1 MVRKVLKEYLDR
13 NVVYLRDYLMQ
24 SDESKKINLAHEYP
38 YFFQDFLDEEQY
50 DFEHPQ
56 EEFPSDYEDEPTELR
71 NKFEDDWELVN
82 WLYLND
88 RTTFDAFSDYLFKK
102 ISSHEIGIPD
112 SEFPAWTYFDSN
124 PKMVKNQWLIHFT
137 DDANGIRRDG
147 FKYGVDD
154 MTKLGLTTSI
164 GEFQKKFG
172 GYNFAYLLKD
182 FEKYAY
188 KGYGKYKYGSEV
200 VVFQA
205 SGILTW
211 HSGDEEPQVIFYGN
225 TAKNIIP
232 ITSGEDKNWAI
243 RNWKTDRIL
252 FESDELES
260 VVQWLVKNFAQ
271 YRTIL

>member
-24 SDESKKINLAHEYP
+24 SDESKKINLAYEYP

-50 DFEHPQ
+50 DFEYPQ
-56 EEFPSDYEDEPTELR
+56 EEVPSNYEDEPTELR
-71 NKFEDDWELVN
+71 NKFDDESELVE

-88 RTTFDAFSDYLFKK
+88 RVTFDAFANYLFKK

-112 SEFPAWTYFDSN
+112 HKLPAWTYFDNTPS
-124 PKMVKNQWLIHFT
+124 MVKNQWLISFT
-137 DDANGIRRDG
+137 DDANGIRREG

-154 MTKLGLTTSI
+154 MTRLGLTTSL
-164 GEFQKKFG
+164 GEFEKKFG

-188 KGYGKYKYGSEV
+188 ERYGKYKYGSEAV
-200 VVFQA
+200 IFQA

-211 HSGDEEPQVIFYGN
+211 HYGDEEPQVIFYGN